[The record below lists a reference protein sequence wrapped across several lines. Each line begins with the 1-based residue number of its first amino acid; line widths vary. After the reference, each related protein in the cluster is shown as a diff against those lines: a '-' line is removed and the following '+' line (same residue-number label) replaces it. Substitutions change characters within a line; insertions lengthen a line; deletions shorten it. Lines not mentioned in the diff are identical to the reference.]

1 MKIRALLTLT
11 AIVSSILGAIAV
23 YLVLSVPNDLRADAL
38 LKEARKDVTDGNQER
53 ARESLSKIVQQYP
66 RTDAAAAA
74 TLALISLGQRER
86 EELSQA
92 VSVLRRQN
100 EQQTQLIHDLQR
112 STAELERAAARPA
125 AVAAPAPAPARK
137 APAKKT
143 TTKTTTKKKT
153 TPKTPRRK

>member
-38 LKEARKDVTDGNQER
+38 LKEARKDVTDGNHER

-100 EQQTQLIHDLQR
+100 EQQTQLIYDLQR
-112 STAELERAAARPA
+112 STAELKSGAARPA
-125 AVAAPAPAPARK
+125 AVAPPAPAAARK

-143 TTKTTTKKKT
+143 TTAKTTKKKT
-153 TPKTPRRK
+153 TPKRPRRK